1 MPRML
6 VKLIKKSRRQ
16 QYDVSSKDVFV
27 ITVELLDNA
36 VLECTLSSEST
47 GRSVEALS
55 HLFYQ
60 MITKGKGSST

>member
-47 GRSVEALS
+47 GRSVSFILS
-55 HLFYQ
+55 HDYQ
-60 MITKGKGSST
+60 GLI

>member
-47 GRSVEALS
+47 GRSVSFILS
-55 HLFYQ
+55 RDYQ
-60 MITKGKGSST
+60 GLIHIENILT

>member
-47 GRSVEALS
+47 GRSVDILS
-55 HLFYQ
+55 LDYQ
-60 MITKGKGSST
+60 GLI

>member
-1 MPRML
+1 ML

-47 GRSVEALS
+47 GRSVDILS
-55 HLFYQ
+55 LDYQ
-60 MITKGKGSST
+60 GLI